1 MIRTDIEIPK
11 NIKYLGE
18 IRNIELPYGTFD
30 RFELPNGIL
39 NKDVPNCGA
48 RTLALEDNHKTI
60 ICSPRNNLLQNKS
73 EQYPNVLLVIG
84 GVNINEVRTYIE
96 QTEIPKILVSYDSI
110 YKLTECIKDTTDWRI
125 VVDEFQYMLADSGFK
140 SEVELKLL
148 EHLKRF
154 PYVTYLSATPI
165 LDKYLEQIDYFKD
178 MNYYHLIWTN
188 KEVVKV
194 YRERSNNPISAA
206 IEIVRSY
213 QNKNYPSVFMDGET
227 YYSKECVIFLN
238 SVSNIVNIVKQTKLL
253 PDEVNIIVG
262 SSEENDK
269 SIAKLGNGFQRGR
282 IPLKGETHKMITF
295 CTSTAF
301 AGCDFYSTNAS
312 TFVISDCKRI
322 NTAIDI
328 STDLVQIAGRQRL
341 ACNPFRKFLTFIYNV
356 NKEDVSEDEFRKYLD
371 DKVYLTERE
380 VDSNNDE
387 ADIQLRTKRIRDC
400 LREQKMLQYQDSYTM
415 YDKSSD
421 RFVFNKLAYISEQYA
436 YELQK
441 YNYRNGIIVK
451 KQLSENDFDVTENQT
466 YGIYKEQLKH
476 IVKKETFVDR
486 MTQYCEY
493 KSKGLCFDLAAFTLE
508 QKYPELKYY
517 YDELGGNRIKALGYK
532 EKELKNEISIRH
544 SDAKIRYKMGTVF
557 QMGMELTTDRIKE
570 LMNEVYQKVGVK
582 KKGKAT
588 DLEKLYGFKIHPCKI
603 LLDDGSR
610 KNGYKIIGV

>member
-48 RTLALEDNHKTI
+48 TTLALEDNHKTI

-110 YKLTECIKDTTDWRI
+110 YKLAECIK
-125 VVDEFQYMLADSGFK
+125 
-140 SEVELKLL
+140 
-148 EHLKRF
+148 
-154 PYVTYLSATPI
+154 
-165 LDKYLEQIDYFKD
+165 
-178 MNYYHLIWTN
+178 
-188 KEVVKV
+188 
-194 YRERSNNPISAA
+194 
-206 IEIVRSY
+206 
-213 QNKNYPSVFMDGET
+213 
-227 YYSKECVIFLN
+227 
-238 SVSNIVNIVKQTKLL
+238 VSNIVNIVKQTELL

-387 ADIQLRTKRIRDC
+387 TDIQLRTKRIRDC

>member
-48 RTLALEDNHKTI
+48 TTLALEDNHKTI

-227 YYSKECVIFLN
+227 YYSKECVIFW
-238 SVSNIVNIVKQTKLL
+238 
-253 PDEVNIIVG
+253 
-262 SSEENDK
+262 
-269 SIAKLGNGFQRGR
+269 F
-282 IPLKGETHKMITF
+282 
-295 CTSTAF
+295 
-301 AGCDFYSTNAS
+301 
-312 TFVISDCKRI
+312 
-322 NTAIDI
+322 
-328 STDLVQIAGRQRL
+328 
-341 ACNPFRKFLTFIYNV
+341 
-356 NKEDVSEDEFRKYLD
+356 
-371 DKVYLTERE
+371 
-380 VDSNNDE
+380 
-387 ADIQLRTKRIRDC
+387 
-400 LREQKMLQYQDSYTM
+400 
-415 YDKSSD
+415 
-421 RFVFNKLAYISEQYA
+421 
-436 YELQK
+436 
-441 YNYRNGIIVK
+441 
-451 KQLSENDFDVTENQT
+451 
-466 YGIYKEQLKH
+466 
-476 IVKKETFVDR
+476 
-486 MTQYCEY
+486 
-493 KSKGLCFDLAAFTLE
+493 
-508 QKYPELKYY
+508 
-517 YDELGGNRIKALGYK
+517 
-532 EKELKNEISIRH
+532 
-544 SDAKIRYKMGTVF
+544 
-557 QMGMELTTDRIKE
+557 
-570 LMNEVYQKVGVK
+570 
-582 KKGKAT
+582 
-588 DLEKLYGFKIHPCKI
+588 
-603 LLDDGSR
+603 
-610 KNGYKIIGV
+610 

>member
-48 RTLALEDNHKTI
+48 TTLALEDNHKTI

-110 YKLTECIKDTTDWRI
+110 YKLAECIKDTTDWRI

-165 LDKYLEQIDYFKD
+165 LDKYLKQIDYFKD

-238 SVSNIVNIVKQTKLL
+238 SVSNIVNIVKQTELL

-312 TFVISDCKRI
+312 TFVIR
-322 NTAIDI
+322 
-328 STDLVQIAGRQRL
+328 DLFYNIPAR
-341 ACNPFRKFLTFIYNV
+341 AKFL
-356 NKEDVSEDEFRKYLD
+356 KKDVSEGNAVSNII
-371 DKVYLTERE
+371 DKTALSHPEIAFTYIKDGKQV
-380 VDSNNDE
+380 
-387 ADIQLRTKRIRDC
+387 LRTFGDGKLISAI
-400 LREQKMLQYQDSYTM
+400 YS
-415 YDKSSD
+415 
-421 RFVFNKLAYISEQYA
+421 VF
-436 YELQK
+436 
-441 YNYRNGIIVK
+441 
-451 KQLSENDFDVTENQT
+451 
-466 YGIYKEQLKH
+466 
-476 IVKKETFVDR
+476 
-486 MTQYCEY
+486 
-493 KSKGLCFDLAAFTLE
+493 
-508 QKYPELKYY
+508 
-517 YDELGGNRIKALGYK
+517 
-532 EKELKNEISIRH
+532 
-544 SDAKIRYKMGTVF
+544 
-557 QMGMELTTDRIKE
+557 
-570 LMNEVYQKVGVK
+570 
-582 KKGKAT
+582 
-588 DLEKLYGFKIHPCKI
+588 
-603 LLDDGSR
+603 
-610 KNGYKIIGV
+610 